1 MSYTETNSL
10 SPRAEAVL
18 EAMQQADNL
27 DAVIFPM
34 EDGSTRFYWAAAEN
48 KMTIDV
54 SLDGEIY
61 IHAADL
67 ATGTYRDETIPADAD
82 PSSRLAVWLR

>member
-1 MSYTETNSL
+1 MSRTETL
-10 SPRAEAVL
+10 SPRVEAVL

-27 DAVIFPM
+27 DALIFPM

-48 KMTIDV
+48 KMTVDV
-54 SLDGEIY
+54 SPDGEIY

-67 ATGTYRDETIPADAD
+67 ATGTYRDETISADVD
-82 PSSRLAVWLR
+82 PSGRLAVWLR

>member
-1 MSYTETNSL
+1 MPHTETSTL
-10 SPRAEAVL
+10 STRAEAVL
-18 EAMQQADNL
+18 EVMQQADNL
-27 DAVIFPM
+27 DALIFPM
-34 EDGSTRFYWAAAEN
+34 EDGSTRFYWASAEN

-82 PSSRLAVWLR
+82 PSERLAAWLR

>member
-1 MSYTETNSL
+1 MLHTETL
-10 SPRAEAVL
+10 SPRVEAVL
-18 EAMQQADNL
+18 EAMQQEDNL
-27 DAVIFPM
+27 NALIFPM
-34 EDGSTRFYWAAAEN
+34 EDGGTRFYWASAEN

-82 PSSRLAVWLR
+82 PSGRLAAWLR